1 MNLKVQRRM
10 AADVLKCGVNRV
22 RFNFP
27 KGMTDEEID
36 TITNAITKADIREL
50 AERGYITKAPEQGT
64 SRGRA
69 KRRIARRQYGRGRG
83 PGSREGA
90 KHARDPRKQ
99 RWIAK
104 VRALRES
111 LRELKDTGKITRQVY
126 RQYYLK
132 VKGGMFKSRANLIS
146 HLTTTGELVQEAK

>member
-10 AADVLKCGVNRV
+10 AADIMKCGVNRV

-36 TITNAITKADIREL
+36 TITNAITKEDVREL
-50 AERGYITKAPEQGT
+50 VERGYICQAPEQGT

-69 KRRIARRQYGRGRG
+69 KVRIARRQYGRRRG

-90 KHARDPRKQ
+90 KHARDPRKK
-99 RWIAK
+99 RWVSK
-104 VRALRES
+104 VRALRKS
-111 LRELKDTGKITRQVY
+111 LRDLKDTGKITKQVY
-126 RQYYLK
+126 RQYY
-132 VKGGMFKSRANLIS
+132 VRIKGGMFKSRTHLIS
-146 HLTTTGELVQEAK
+146 HLTTTGELMQEAK

>member
-10 AADVLKCGVNRV
+10 ASDIMKCGVNRV

-36 TITNAITKADIREL
+36 AVTNAITKNDVREL
-50 AERGYITKAPEQGT
+50 VERGYVFSAPEQGT

-69 KRRIARRQYGRGRG
+69 RLRIKRRRYGRRRG

-90 KHARDPRKQ
+90 KYARDPRKG
-99 RWIAK
+99 RWVAK
-104 VRALRES
+104 VRALRET
-111 LRELKDTGKITRQVY
+111 LRELKDTGKITKQIY
-126 RQYYLK
+126 RQYYVK
-132 VKGGMFKSRANLIS
+132 IKGGMFKSRAHLIS
-146 HLTTTGELVQEAK
+146 HLTTTGEMVQEAK

>member
-10 AADVLKCGVNRV
+10 ASDIMKCGVNRV

-36 TITNAITKADIREL
+36 AVTNAITKSDVREL
-50 AERGYITKAPEQGT
+50 IERGYIFKAPEQGT

-69 KRRIARRQYGRGRG
+69 KLRIERRRYGRRRG

-90 KHARDPRKQ
+90 KHARDPRKD
-99 RWIAK
+99 RWVAK
-104 VRALRES
+104 VRALRMTLS
-111 LRELKDTGKITRQVY
+111 ELKDTGKITKQVY
-126 RQYYLK
+126 RQYYVK
-132 VKGGMFKSRANLIS
+132 IKGGLFKSRAHLIS
-146 HLTTTGELVQEAK
+146 HLTTTGEMVQEAK